1 MITVFGS
8 IGMDM
13 LFALPHLPALGE
25 TVLAPSTPGRSP
37 AIVSDVFDTI
47 LSYE

>member
-13 LFALPHLPALGE
+13 LFALPHLPAVGE
-25 TVLAPSTPGRSP
+25 TVPTTSRLVALKSS
-37 AIVSDVFDTI
+37 AA
-47 LSYE
+47 